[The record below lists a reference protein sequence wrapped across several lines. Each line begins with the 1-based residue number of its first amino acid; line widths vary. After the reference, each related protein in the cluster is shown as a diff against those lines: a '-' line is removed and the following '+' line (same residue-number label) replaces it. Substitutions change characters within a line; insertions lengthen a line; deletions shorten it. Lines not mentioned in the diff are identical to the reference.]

1 MHWVSQAGGCYLSR
15 AVRAPLTQRRTRL
28 SSLLT
33 ALSVLPWM
41 TGAPPRSLNLLPHS
55 QVSLQLLQGRTVWS
69 YPVWL
74 QTKHQQDSGTTSDHQ
89 TGLRVILTSFT
100 RGEEGG
106 VRCSTFWM
114 KLLTFCHRA
123 LPACVVDGQTFGL
136 TRLCASVCFS
146 F

>member
-1 MHWVSQAGGCYLSR
+1 MLSFLGCPCSFHSEENKALLPPHCT
-15 AVRAPLTQRRTRL
+15 VRPAMDDRR
-28 SSLLT
+28 S
-33 ALSVLPWM
+33 
-41 TGAPPRSLNLLPHS
+41 PRSLNLLPHS

-74 QTKHQQDSGTTSDHQ
+74 QTKHQRDSGTTSDHQ

-106 VRCSTFWM
+106 VRCSTFWT

-123 LPACVVDGQTFGL
+123 LPACIVDVQTFGL

>member
-1 MHWVSQAGGCYLSR
+1 MLSFTGCPCSSHSEENKALLPPHCT
-15 AVRAPLTQRRTRL
+15 VRPAMDDRR
-28 SSLLT
+28 S
-33 ALSVLPWM
+33 
-41 TGAPPRSLNLLPHS
+41 PRSLNLLPHS

-74 QTKHQQDSGTTSDHQ
+74 QTKHQRDSGTTSDHQ

-106 VRCSTFWM
+106 VRCSTFWT